1 MREQAW
7 STQDPLM
14 WFSQGLAK
22 GFIRLTH
29 LLSLFWS
36 DYNSD
41 LGAGPALLLMTARV
55 TVICPKEL

>member
-22 GFIRLTH
+22 DFIRLTH
-29 LLSLFWS
+29 LLSCF
-36 DYNSD
+36 
-41 LGAGPALLLMTARV
+41 GVIITQ
-55 TVICPKEL
+55 TVGLDPPYC